1 MSENTG
7 DTRNIRQIIHIGH
20 EQFND
25 EYGYGAFENVT
36 GTDQNSKTFSDCNK
50 GVGCAQ
56 IFGTGILQVYI
67 LTLEMIY
74 ARLKQP
80 NKYPIPI
87 AMAKG
92 VMIFNIM
99 CPPRLL

>member
-20 EQFND
+20 EQFDD

-36 GTDQNSKTFSDCNK
+36 GTDQNAKTFSDGNK

-56 IFGTGILQVYI
+56 VFGTGILQVDI
-67 LTLEMIY
+67 FDFGNDICKVKAT
-74 ARLKQP
+74 KQISYP
-80 NKYPIPI
+80 NCNG
-87 AMAKG
+87 KG
-92 VMIFNIM
+92 GNGI
-99 CPPRLL
+99 